1 MTLRAHRRGRVLAHL
16 DDLGGMDDVQQ
27 MADTGQVTLLLQR
40 AADVNFASD
49 ELDLIAP
56 LARSAHRSG
65 DWSQRRVIAT
75 HGIQRDSDHTA
86 KALFTNG

>member
-1 MTLRAHRRGRVLAHL
+1 
-16 DDLGGMDDVQQ
+16 MDDVQQ
-27 MADTGQVTLLLQR
+27 MADAGQVALLLQR
-40 AADVNFASD
+40 LADFDFASD

-56 LARSAHRSG
+56 LARSAHGSG

-86 KALFTNG
+86 RALLTNL